1 MDESIRSLGLR
12 NIYYLYVILMA
23 AAGGLFILLCMFCR
37 SRGLYLYREIYKRVG
52 LDRYI
57 GVLKQN

>member
-12 NIYYLYVILMA
+12 NIYYLYVIPT
-23 AAGGLFILLCMFCR
+23 AGGLFILLCMFCR

-57 GVLKQN
+57 GVLKQS